1 MADRDRAA
9 ERLNGGVLPVR
20 GVSYFCD
27 GVPDEALRRDLSAIR
42 HDLHCTAVMLIGA
55 DTTALA
61 GAARVALDTVL
72 DVHLR
77 PHVPDRRRR
86 ELLAHLAGTAQVA
99 EQLHTR
105 FPGRVALLVGSEFSH
120 TAPGIVPG
128 PRSFIRLQVVLRWR
142 RLLRRRVAR
151 RLDALL
157 AAAAA
162 TARRHFTGPLTY
174 AAAGWEQV
182 DWSRFDVVGVSLY
195 RGGADPAAYR
205 DRLRSLVRGHEQPVV
220 ITEFG
225 CGAFVGADRRGAA
238 SFRIV
243 NWFAD
248 PPRVREGHVRDEG
261 TQARYLGELIDLYG
275 AEGVHGCFA
284 FTFAMRD
291 FPHRPDPAEDLDM
304 AGFGLVKVA
313 PEDPLAWTPKAAF
326 HAVAERYRV
335 LGPG

>member
-1 MADRDRAA
+1 M
-9 ERLNGGVLPVR
+9 LPVR
-20 GVSYFCD
+20 GVSYLCD
-27 GVPDEALRRDLSAIR
+27 GVPGDALHRDLSAIR
-42 HDLHCTAVMLIGA
+42 HDLRCTAVMLIGA
-55 DTTALA
+55 DGDALV
-61 GAARVALDTVL
+61 GAARAALDVGL

-86 ELLAHLAGTAQVA
+86 ELLAHLAGTAQAA
-99 EQLHTR
+99 EQLRTR
-105 FPGRVALLVGSEFSH
+105 FPGRVTLLVGSEFSH

-142 RLLRRRVAR
+142 RVLRRRVTR

-157 AAAAA
+157 VEAVA

-195 RGGADPAAYR
+195 RGGTDPAAYR
-205 DRLRSLVRGHEQPVV
+205 DRLRALVRGHRKPVV

-243 NWFAD
+243 DWFAD
-248 PPRVREGHVRDEG
+248 PPRVRDGHVRDEG
-261 TQARYLGELIDLYG
+261 AQAGYLGELIDLYA

-284 FTFAMRD
+284 FTFVMRD

-304 AGFGLVKVA
+304 AGFGLVKV
-313 PEDPLAWTPKAAF
+313 PPDDPLAWAPKAAF
-326 HAVAERYRV
+326 HTVAERYRA
-335 LGPG
+335 LG